1 MAASRKKTPADP
13 AGSTGAEGRTAA
25 APADVSFPPVV
36 PAARP
41 APDDLPGRL
50 AAFLRQ
56 HLSSSA
62 HLCVGLSGGRDSV
75 ALLRLCHAVCGSS
88 AHGLADVRLSALHVH
103 HGLAA
108 QADAWAGFCQSLCDE
123 LGVPLAVVRVGV
135 DKAHPAGLEG
145 AAREAR
151 YGAFLDCGADAVA
164 LAHHQDDQAET
175 LLFRLL
181 RGSGVN
187 GAAAMVAA
195 RTMPRMVE
203 TERPPLLLLR
213 PLLQEPRER
222 LQRWLEGQG
231 GGWVDD
237 PSNTDTGHAR
247 NFLRHDILPRLESRF
262 PKAGAVLARAAGH
275 FAEAAA
281 LLDERAAEDAALARA
296 PSGRLALAG
305 LAVLSPPR
313 RRNLLRYWL
322 RRAGAP
328 MPEEAVLA
336 EMERQFLAGQG
347 DAPRIGVGS
356 YQVAAW
362 RGELFVERLPR
373 DVAPLPCRWNG
384 EDIMTFGDGK
394 VLLARSEDGEGARI
408 RADLLADGAELRV
421 RRSRDVLRPAPGRHR
436 RDAQRL
442 FQEAGIPPWRR
453 AWLPALEAGG
463 RLLWLAGVGVD
474 GDSRAAPGEA
484 GVLPCWVPPPGSEDE
499 GRE

>member
-1 MAASRKKTPADP
+1 M
-13 AGSTGAEGRTAA
+13 AA

-36 PAARP
+36 PPAARL
-41 APDDLPGRL
+41 APDDLSGRL

-56 HLSSSA
+56 HLSPAA

-88 AHGLADVRLSALHVH
+88 AHGLAGVRLSALHVH

-187 GAAAMVAA
+187 GAAAMAA
-195 RTMPRMVE
+195 VRTMPRMGE
-203 TERPPLLLLR
+203 PEQSPLLLLR

-222 LQRWLEGQG
+222 LQRWLASQG

-262 PKAGAVLARAAGH
+262 PKAGAVLARAAAH

-305 LAVLSPPR
+305 LAALSPPR

-322 RRAGAP
+322 RRAGTP

-347 DAPRIGVGS
+347 DAPRIGVGG

-362 RGELFVERLPR
+362 RGELFVECLPR
-373 DVAPLPCRWNG
+373 DVAPSAHCWNG
-384 EDIMTFGDGK
+384 EDAVAFGDGK
-394 VLLARSEDGEGARI
+394 VLFVRGYGQGI
-408 RADLLADGAELRV
+408 RADLLANGAELRV

-484 GVLPCWVPPPGSEDE
+484 GVLPCWVPPSGSEDE
-499 GRE
+499 GRA